1 MDALFILKQIFL
13 TGEITIRLSVRL
25 KAKSAQHSYGVCDT
39 DDGGRLPRDDGGGLQ

>member
-1 MDALFILKQIFL
+1 MDAFFILKQIFL
-13 TGEITIRLSVRL
+13 TGEITFLSVRL